1 MRRGKAQAGLNGSSY
16 LGGVM
21 NGQTSSV
28 GEKQELAEPE
38 GLAVLAHRALAFT
51 NASGAAIALSGGAG
65 GELTCRARSGS
76 RAPEVGSILRLEG
89 TFTGLCVHSGKLVRC
104 DDTELETRVDL
115 AASRALGVRSMIVA
129 PIGKSGNVQG
139 VFALFSF
146 TPNAFTATHEAVLK
160 TLADQVVATL
170 AKKAARAAAA
180 TTASQVP
187 LTEGATSTPIR
198 DSVHPQ
204 VVPFP
209 KPIADKAPLKPTATE
224 LAGTE
229 PVTKAG
235 LEDKGTLRAEP
246 QTARTPKPPARR
258 PRAIGAFIVAF
269 LITLGVLAAGL
280 WYYTTRTDHAN
291 VAFANSIHPA
301 FRIHGSNTLGAD
313 CVPALVKAYLSHLGA
328 ANVSFATVR
337 KEEMLVSAKTEKGLP
352 LGIEI
357 QSHGSWTGFKDLAD
371 GKAEL
376 AMAST
381 RLPDPASV
389 KGQGA
394 DADSKRAALDKIK
407 DLKTASTEF
416 VVGLDGIAVIAS
428 QARAASVALSKQQ
441 VCDIFA
447 GKISNWSQ
455 VDPARPGPITT
466 YVRDK
471 NSGTRKTFVDLCY
484 EGKDSLPANGPQALE
499 DSHQLSQAVAKDVNA
514 IGFVG
519 LPFVA
524 PASPVAVDGRLPTE
538 SSVRLE
544 EYPLTRRLYLY
555 RNKYD
560 PAESGYIRDFV
571 EFALSPEG
579 QHIVRQMGFVD
590 QEIKLEEVEP
600 PRSAPRDYE
609 ALTAG
614 AKRASLEVRFEA
626 SSANVDSK
634 AMRDLARLKTFLQDS
649 HVSNQQIL
657 VLGFADKTGTPN
669 RNCTIAKERARV
681 VEDQIHRLGLAN
693 TTSVAFGQ
701 EMPLTPEGGPEGMAK
716 NRRVE
721 IWVAE
726 SIHPFAEART
736 CP

>member
-1 MRRGKAQAGLNGSSY
+1 
-16 LGGVM
+16 M

-28 GEKQELAEPE
+28 GDGRDLGGSE
-38 GLAVLAHRALAFT
+38 GLAVLAQRALAYT

-76 RAPEVGSILRLEG
+76 RAPDVGSVLRLEG

-115 AASRALGVRSMIVA
+115 AASRSLGVRSMIVA
-129 PIGKSGNVQG
+129 PIGKSDNVQG

-146 TPNAFTATHEAVLK
+146 TPNAFTPTHEAVLK
-160 TLADQVVATL
+160 TLADEVVATL
-170 AKKAARAAAA
+170 AGKAARAAAA
-180 TTASQVP
+180 TTASRVSVV
-187 LTEGATSTPIR
+187 EGTTSTPPR
-198 DSVHPQ
+198 DSVQPQ

-209 KPIADKAPLKPTATE
+209 KPIADNPPLELTTPKAVPDAPSAH
-224 LAGTE
+224 
-229 PVTKAG
+229 
-235 LEDKGTLRAEP
+235 RAEP
-246 QTARTPKPPARR
+246 QTARTPNPPTRR
-258 PRAIGAFIVAF
+258 PSAKGVFVMAF
-269 LITLGVLAAGL
+269 LITFGMLAVGS
-280 WYYTTRTDHAN
+280 WYYLTRLNHPD
-291 VAFANSIHPA
+291 VALASSIRPA

-328 ANVSFATVR
+328 ANVNFATVR
-337 KEEMLVSAKTEKGLP
+337 KEEMLVSAKTGKGLP

-389 KGQGA
+389 KGDGA
-394 DADSKRAALDKIK
+394 DAESKRAALDKIK
-407 DLKTASTEF
+407 GLKSASTEF
-416 VVGLDGIAVIAS
+416 VVGFDGIAIIAS
-428 QARAASVALSKQQ
+428 PARAASISLSKQQ

-447 GKISNWSQ
+447 GKINNWSQ
-455 VDPARPGPITT
+455 VDPAHPGPITT

-471 NSGTRKTFVDLCY
+471 NSGTRKTFADLCY
-484 EGKDSLPANGPQALE
+484 EGKDGLPANGPQALE
-499 DSHQLSQAVAKDVNA
+499 DSHQLSEAVAKDVNA

-524 PASPVAVDGRLPTE
+524 PASPVAIDGRLPTE

-600 PRSAPRDYE
+600 PRSSPRDYA

-626 SSANVDSK
+626 SSTNVDSK

-649 HVSNQQIL
+649 HVSSQQIL
-657 VLGFADKTGTPN
+657 VLGFADRTGTPN
-669 RNCTIAKERARV
+669 RNCMIAKERARI

-693 TTSVAFGQ
+693 TTSAAFGQ
-701 EMPLTPEGGPEGMAK
+701 EMPLTLEGGPEGMAK

-721 IWVAE
+721 IWVTE
-726 SIHPFAEART
+726 SIHPLTEART